1 MKVINKKGSIKSYDQ
16 RYFDVI
22 FIRPTS
28 VIAGAI
34 VVLLHIDRLPDRDG
48 RHNEQQ
54 TVIVTIPKPVENK
67 SCI

>member
-1 MKVINKKGSIKSYDQ
+1 MKVINKKVSIKSYDQ
-16 RYFDVI
+16 GYFNVI

-34 VVLLHIDRLPDRDG
+34 VVLLDFEGLLDRDG
-48 RHNEQQ
+48 HRNEQQ
-54 TVIVTIPKPVENK
+54 TVIVTIPKPVGNK